1 MSQLYSQ
8 YEAQE
13 ILNLA
18 IARQSNGGDLT
29 RRQLLEI
36 GEEMGLDA
44 QDIQRA
50 EDEWRSRDSETK
62 ERQIFCRHRR
72 LQIRYHVIKY
82 LIVNGFFLVLN
93 YITTGLW
100 VFPWSL
106 WVALLWGMFLAL
118 DGWSAMQTEGIRFE
132 RRFQRWRQRRWL
144 QRSVRQIAGRFFN
157 PT

>member
-1 MSQLYSQ
+1 MSQLYSHH
-8 YEAQE
+8 EVQE

-36 GEEMGLDA
+36 GEEMGLTA
-44 QDIQRA
+44 QDVQRA
-50 EDEWRSRDSETK
+50 EDEWRSLDTESK
-62 ERQIFCRHRR
+62 ERKMFRHYRH
-72 LQIRYHVIKY
+72 LQVRHHAIKY
-82 LIVNGFFLVLN
+82 VIVNGFFLALN

-157 PT
+157 AT